1 MTNSLIVL
9 GVMLAILVAGSFMRK
24 IPVAV
29 LLVVASIAGA
39 VVGGMTDPLLKR
51 DYFTSIAS
59 VFVGNSETV
68 PSLLRHFMEGSM
80 LFLNLM
86 LTVAAGMLFMSVLKD
101 WIFSL

>member
-51 DYFTSIAS
+51 DYFRARPSPAS
-59 VFVGNSETV
+59 SSATAR
-68 PSLLRHFMEGSM
+68 PCRRC
-80 LFLNLM
+80 
-86 LTVAAGMLFMSVLKD
+86 
-101 WIFSL
+101 

>member
-39 VVGGMTDPLLKR
+39 VVGGMTDPLLAAKNIMELVEWSGGLYDPPAKFLPR
-51 DYFTSIAS
+51 KED
-59 VFVGNSETV
+59 
-68 PSLLRHFMEGSM
+68 PSRR
-80 LFLNLM
+80 
-86 LTVAAGMLFMSVLKD
+86 
-101 WIFSL
+101 